1 VNASQR
7 VTLVAFGHKAKK
19 LAEDLGVAP
28 DNLLDALTP
37 DELILLLEV
46 EDTAMRL
53 IDIQDMHPDDA
64 IQQTAER
71 LLVQVQSR
79 SLKQK

>member
-1 VNASQR
+1 
-7 VTLVAFGHKAKK
+7 
-19 LAEDLGVAP
+19 
-28 DNLLDALTP
+28 
-37 DELILLLEV
+37 
-46 EDTAMRL
+46 MRL